1 MLKTA
6 GGYLL
11 VLHTFEEGE
20 GSSEQ
25 CVRLLQKAKEDG
37 DWDLCKELARF
48 LMALDESGNELR
60 RAVEKMDL
68 DGSSSSSSVEDK
80 SHAGEGTRLKTP
92 KPHDKNIHHDQ
103 NNREATEGSIAREGN
118 VLGNNKPQGN
128 IVGLGIEEGS
138 LEGSDGERK
147 SNHFSR
153 RGS

>member
-80 SHAGEGTRLKTP
+80 SHAGEGIRLKTP
-92 KPHDKNIHHDQ
+92 KPNDKNIHHDQ
-103 NNREATEGSIAREGN
+103 NNREVTEGSIAREGN

-128 IVGLGIEEGS
+128 IIGLGIEEGS

-153 RGS
+153 RES